1 MLDTIPTLIL
11 ALILE
16 RRPPPIPVDLCD
28 IRRHNGAYVTIRR
41 AWVKSTTYS
50 NPLLPD
56 HAYALLYEGAG
67 TSRCSVLILARRI
80 RSGRFIEVTGNVSN
94 GTLINVTFKTLP

>member
-1 MLDTIPTLIL
+1 VLDTILSLIL
-11 ALILE
+11 GKG
-16 RRPPPIPVDLCD
+16 PPPIPVGLCD
-28 IRRHNGAYVTIRR
+28 IRRHNGSLVTAK

-50 NPLLPD
+50 NPLLPN
-56 HAYALLYEGAG
+56 HAYALLYEDAG

>member
-1 MLDTIPTLIL
+1 VLDTIISLIL
-11 ALILE
+11 GKG
-16 RRPPPIPVDLCD
+16 PPPIPVGLCD
-28 IRRHNGAYVTIRR
+28 IRRHNGSLVTAK

-67 TSRCSVLILARRI
+67 TSRCSILILARGV

>member
-1 MLDTIPTLIL
+1 MLDTIISLIL
-11 ALILE
+11 GKG
-16 RRPPPIPVDLCD
+16 PPPIPVGLCD
-28 IRRHNGAYVTIRR
+28 IRRHNGSLVTAK

-56 HAYALLYEGAG
+56 HAYALLYEDVG
-67 TSRCSVLILARRI
+67 TSRCSVLILAKRI

-94 GTLINVTFKTLP
+94 GTLNNVTFKTLP

>member
-1 MLDTIPTLIL
+1 MLDTIISLIL
-11 ALILE
+11 GKG
-16 RRPPPIPVDLCD
+16 PPPIPVGLCD
-28 IRRHNGAYVTIRR
+28 IRRHNGSLVTAK

-56 HAYALLYEGAG
+56 HAYALLYEDAG

-94 GTLINVTFKTLP
+94 GTLNNVTFKTLP

>member
-1 MLDTIPTLIL
+1 VLDTIISLIL
-11 ALILE
+11 GKG
-16 RRPPPIPVDLCD
+16 PPPIPVGLCD
-28 IRRHNGAYVTIRR
+28 IRRHNGSLVTAK

-56 HAYALLYEGAG
+56 HAYALLYEDAG

-80 RSGRFIEVTGNVSN
+80 RSGRFIEVTGKVSN

>member
-1 MLDTIPTLIL
+1 MLDTIISLIL
-11 ALILE
+11 GKG
-16 RRPPPIPVDLCD
+16 PPPIPVGLCD
-28 IRRHNGAYVTIRR
+28 IRRHNGSLVTAK

-67 TSRCSVLILARRI
+67 TSRCSILILARGV

>member
-1 MLDTIPTLIL
+1 VLDTLL
-11 ALILE
+11 ALILG
-16 RRPPPIPVDLCD
+16 RRPPPIPVELCD
-28 IRRHNGAYVTIRR
+28 IRRYNGAHVTTR

-50 NPLLPD
+50 NPTLPN
-56 HAYALLYEGAG
+56 HAYVLLYEDAG
-67 TSRCSVLILARRI
+67 TSRCSLLILARRI

>member
-1 MLDTIPTLIL
+1 VLDTIISLIL
-11 ALILE
+11 GKG
-16 RRPPPIPVDLCD
+16 PPPIPVGLCD
-28 IRRHNGAYVTIRR
+28 IRRHNGSLVTAK

-67 TSRCSVLILARRI
+67 TSRCSILILARGV

-94 GTLINVTFKTLP
+94 GTLNNVTFKTLP

>member
-1 MLDTIPTLIL
+1 MLDTIISLIL
-11 ALILE
+11 GKG
-16 RRPPPIPVDLCD
+16 PPPIPVGLCD
-28 IRRHNGAYVTIRR
+28 IRRHNGSLVTAK

-67 TSRCSVLILARRI
+67 TSRCSILILARGV

-94 GTLINVTFKTLP
+94 GTLNNVTFKTLP

>member
-1 MLDTIPTLIL
+1 VLDTIISLIL
-11 ALILE
+11 GKG
-16 RRPPPIPVDLCD
+16 PPPIPVGLCD
-28 IRRHNGAYVTIRR
+28 IRHHNGSLVTAK

-50 NPLLPD
+50 NPLLPN
-56 HAYALLYEGAG
+56 HAYALLYEDAG

>member
-1 MLDTIPTLIL
+1 MLDTLL
-11 ALILE
+11 ALILG
-16 RRPPPIPVDLCD
+16 RRPPPIPVELCD
-28 IRRHNGAYVTIRR
+28 IKHHNGAHVTIRK

-50 NPLLPD
+50 NPLLPN
-56 HAYALLYEGAG
+56 HAYVLLYEGAG

>member
-1 MLDTIPTLIL
+1 MLDTLL
-11 ALILE
+11 ALILGKG
-16 RRPPPIPVDLCD
+16 PPPIPVGLCD
-28 IRRHNGAYVTIRR
+28 IRRHNGSLVTAK

-50 NPLLPD
+50 NPLLPN
-56 HAYALLYEGAG
+56 HAYALLYEDAG

-80 RSGRFIEVTGNVSN
+80 RSGRFIEVTGKVSN

>member
-1 MLDTIPTLIL
+1 MLDTILSLIL
-11 ALILE
+11 GN
-16 RRPPPIPVDLCD
+16 RPPPIPVELCD
-28 IRRHNGAYVTIRR
+28 IRRHNGSLVTAK

-50 NPLLPD
+50 NPLLPN
-56 HAYALLYEGAG
+56 HAYALLYEDAG

-80 RSGRFIEVTGNVSN
+80 RSVRFIEVTGNVSN

>member
-1 MLDTIPTLIL
+1 MLDTLL
-11 ALILE
+11 ALILG
-16 RRPPPIPVDLCD
+16 RRPPPIPVELCD
-28 IRRHNGAYVTIRR
+28 IKHHNGAHVTIRK

-67 TSRCSVLILARRI
+67 TSRCSILILARGV

-94 GTLINVTFKTLP
+94 GTLNNVTFKTLP

>member
-1 MLDTIPTLIL
+1 MLDTIISLIL
-11 ALILE
+11 GKG
-16 RRPPPIPVDLCD
+16 PPPIPVGLCD
-28 IRRHNGAYVTIRR
+28 IRRHNGSLVTAK

-56 HAYALLYEGAG
+56 HAYALLYEDAG

-80 RSGRFIEVTGNVSN
+80 RSGRFIEVTGKVSN

>member
-1 MLDTIPTLIL
+1 MLDTLL
-11 ALILE
+11 ALILGKG
-16 RRPPPIPVDLCD
+16 PPPIPVGLCD
-28 IRRHNGAYVTIRR
+28 IRRHNGSLVTAK

-50 NPLLPD
+50 NPLLPN
-56 HAYALLYEGAG
+56 HAYALLYEDAG

>member
-1 MLDTIPTLIL
+1 VLDTILSLIL
-11 ALILE
+11 GN
-16 RRPPPIPVDLCD
+16 RPPPIPVELCD
-28 IRRHNGAYVTIRR
+28 IKRHNGAHVTIRK

-50 NPLLPD
+50 NPLLPN
-56 HAYALLYEGAG
+56 HAYALLYEDAG

-94 GTLINVTFKTLP
+94 GTLNNVTFKTLP

>member
-1 MLDTIPTLIL
+1 VLDTIISLIL
-11 ALILE
+11 GKG
-16 RRPPPIPVDLCD
+16 PPPIPVGLCD
-28 IRRHNGAYVTIRR
+28 IRRHNGSLVTAK

-50 NPLLPD
+50 SPLLPN
-56 HAYALLYEGAG
+56 HAYALLYEDAG

>member
-1 MLDTIPTLIL
+1 MLDTLL
-11 ALILE
+11 ALILG
-16 RRPPPIPVDLCD
+16 RRPPPIPVELCD
-28 IRRHNGAYVTIRR
+28 IKHHNGAHVTIRK

-67 TSRCSVLILARRI
+67 TSRCSILILARGV

-94 GTLINVTFKTLP
+94 GTLINTTTITLSR

>member
-1 MLDTIPTLIL
+1 VLDTIISLIL
-11 ALILE
+11 GKG
-16 RRPPPIPVDLCD
+16 PPPIPVGLCD
-28 IRRHNGAYVTIRR
+28 IRRHNGSLVTAK

-50 NPLLPD
+50 NPLLPN
-56 HAYALLYEGAG
+56 HAYALLYEDAG

-80 RSGRFIEVTGNVSN
+80 RSGRFIEVTGKVSN

>member
-1 MLDTIPTLIL
+1 VLDTIISLIL
-11 ALILE
+11 GKG
-16 RRPPPIPVDLCD
+16 PPPIPVGLCD
-28 IRRHNGAYVTIRR
+28 IRRHNGSLVTAK

-56 HAYALLYEGAG
+56 HAYALLYEDAG

-94 GTLINVTFKTLP
+94 GTLNNVTFKTLP

>member
-1 MLDTIPTLIL
+1 VLDTIISLIL
-11 ALILE
+11 GN
-16 RRPPPIPVDLCD
+16 RPPPIPVELCD
-28 IRRHNGAYVTIRR
+28 IRRHNGSLVTAK

-50 NPLLPD
+50 NPLLPN
-56 HAYALLYEGAG
+56 HAYVLLYEDAG

>member
-1 MLDTIPTLIL
+1 M
-11 ALILE
+11 E
-16 RRPPPIPVDLCD
+16 LCN
-28 IRRHNGAYVTIRR
+28 IKHHNGAHVTIKK

-56 HAYALLYEGAG
+56 HAYALLYEDAG

>member
-1 MLDTIPTLIL
+1 VLDTLL
-11 ALILE
+11 ALILG
-16 RRPPPIPVDLCD
+16 RRPPPIPVELCD
-28 IRRHNGAYVTIRR
+28 IKHHNGAHVTIRK

-50 NPLLPD
+50 NPLLPN
-56 HAYALLYEGAG
+56 HAYVLLYEGAG

>member
-1 MLDTIPTLIL
+1 MLDTLL
-11 ALILE
+11 ALILG
-16 RRPPPIPVDLCD
+16 RRPPPIPVELCD
-28 IRRHNGAYVTIRR
+28 IKHHNGAHVTIRK

-50 NPLLPD
+50 NPLLPN
-56 HAYALLYEGAG
+56 HAYVLLYEDAG
-67 TSRCSVLILARRI
+67 TSRCEVLIPARGV

>member
-1 MLDTIPTLIL
+1 ML
-11 ALILE
+11 ALILG
-16 RRPPPIPVDLCD
+16 RRPPPIPVELCD
-28 IRRHNGAYVTIRR
+28 IKRHNGAHVTIRK

-67 TSRCSVLILARRI
+67 TSRCSILILARGV

-94 GTLINVTFKTLP
+94 GTLNNVTFKTLP

>member
-1 MLDTIPTLIL
+1 VLDTIISLIL
-11 ALILE
+11 GKG
-16 RRPPPIPVDLCD
+16 PPPIPVGLCD
-28 IRRHNGAYVTIRR
+28 IRRHNGSLVTAK

-50 NPLLPD
+50 NPLLPN
-56 HAYALLYEGAG
+56 HAYVLLYEDAG

-80 RSGRFIEVTGNVSN
+80 RSGRFIEVTGKVSN

>member
-1 MLDTIPTLIL
+1 VLDTIISLIL
-11 ALILE
+11 GKG
-16 RRPPPIPVDLCD
+16 PPPIPVGLCD
-28 IRRHNGAYVTIRR
+28 IRRHNGSLVTAK

-50 NPLLPD
+50 NPLLPN
-56 HAYALLYEGAG
+56 HAYALLYEDAG

-94 GTLINVTFKTLP
+94 GTLNNVTFKTLP